1 MISVYCVLSKINNQS
16 EGENIMKHKTD
27 VKQQLS
33 VSPMVAVNRLG
44 AELVIEAALKR
55 HRKAELE
62 QLIDTAL
69 INKNKEAFMTYTKE
83 FNQLEAQ

>member
-1 MISVYCVLSKINNQS
+1 
-16 EGENIMKHKTD
+16 MKHKTD

-33 VSPMVAVNRLG
+33 VNPMVAVNRLG

>member
-1 MISVYCVLSKINNQS
+1 
-16 EGENIMKHKTD
+16 MKHKTD